1 MTMLTTTDVRALSDR
16 ELDSVNGGKVTEIGI
31 GPLDDPAQSRQ
42 RLLGGLVGQGIRR
55 RRLQEVIRT
64 APN

>member
-31 GPLDDPAQSRQ
+31 GPLTIQLNPDSGCWAIWWGKEFV
-42 RLLGGLVGQGIRR
+42 GG
-55 RRLQEVIRT
+55 
-64 APN
+64 ACKK